1 MLEQILEIKMALA
14 LRRAQ
19 VSPRQQPAEPP
30 VGGAIPGVGE
40 HIGRAV
46 DKGEPRARND
56 AQSPDLRAVLSRIDM
71 RAHDARERVA
81 IGYPDPRQPQR
92 RRARDE
98 FLRMRGAAK
107 ERKIRR
113 RRKLGEA
120 RREADH
126 LPFSRLREKVARRAG

>member
-1 MLEQILEIKMALA
+1 MEMALA

-19 VSPRQQPAEPP
+19 ISLRQQPAEPP
-30 VGGAIPGVGE
+30 IGGAIPGVGE

-46 DKGEPRARND
+46 DKGEPRARHD
-56 AQSPDLRAVLSRIDM
+56 AQSPDLRPVFSRVNM
-71 RAHDARERVA
+71 RAHDARERIA
-81 IGYPDPRQPQR
+81 IRDADPRQPQR

-98 FLRMRGAAK
+98 FLRMRSAAK

-120 RREADH
+120 LGEADH